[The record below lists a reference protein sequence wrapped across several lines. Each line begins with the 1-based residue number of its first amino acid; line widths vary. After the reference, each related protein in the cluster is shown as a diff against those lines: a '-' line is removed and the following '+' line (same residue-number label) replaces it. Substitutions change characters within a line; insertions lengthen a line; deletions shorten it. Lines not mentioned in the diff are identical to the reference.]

1 MWVDKNQRDTY
12 YPIAY
17 DLFSRNI
24 LDKDDMY
31 SIRSIKIKSSKMDKN
46 KERDDYEIQ

>member
-1 MWVDKNQRDTY
+1 MWGDKNQRVTF

-24 LDKDDMY
+24 LDKDNMY
-31 SIRSIKIKSSKMDKN
+31 SIRIIKIKSAEMDKN